1 MPLWKKLWLLFAVI
15 WLVVSALNAGTILA
29 FSEQREKAVRPI
41 ALCLGV
47 PALAYL
53 LAWLWDRRR
62 RPGGGHG
69 DDQLLYLAR
78 VGVEAPDAFGELV
91 GRHRLLVVQPAERF
105 RVKRKS
111 PPGSLLR
118 QTWGNFS

>member
-29 FSEQREKAVRPI
+29 FSEQPGKAVRPI
-41 ALCLGV
+41 GLGLGV

-62 RPGGGHG
+62 RRGGRQG
-69 DDQLLYLAR
+69 DDQLL
-78 VGVEAPDAFGELV
+78 
-91 GRHRLLVVQPAERF
+91 
-105 RVKRKS
+105 
-111 PPGSLLR
+111 
-118 QTWGNFS
+118 